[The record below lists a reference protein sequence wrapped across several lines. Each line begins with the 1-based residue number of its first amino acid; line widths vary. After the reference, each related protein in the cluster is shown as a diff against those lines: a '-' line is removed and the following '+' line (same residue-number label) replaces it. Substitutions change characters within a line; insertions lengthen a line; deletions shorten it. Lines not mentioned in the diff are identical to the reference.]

1 MITLIDKYEIT
12 AQTLPEGIRVFDTTI
27 EKVIFGGY
35 DKNGNPDSFMITFI
49 FKKEFGSSDTIEGN
63 LDYAV
68 INEFSHLWKHY
79 IFKPDGNNEKAKF
92 QDNFIKVRIA
102 ISK

>member
-1 MITLIDKYEIT
+1 MIVLVNKYEIT

-35 DKNGNPDSFMITFI
+35 DKHGNPDSSMITFI
-49 FKKEFGSSDTIEGN
+49 FKKEFGSSEVAGGN
-63 LDYAV
+63 LDYTV
-68 INEFSHLWKHY
+68 INEFSHIWKHY
-79 IFKPDGNNEKAKF
+79 VFKPDGNNERAKS